1 MMVPI
6 QAVRT
11 PLFVLILFALTI
23 FCSAFLLFQI
33 QPMISKYILPWFGG
47 SPAVWTTAMLFFQCL
62 LFAGYV
68 YAHVLTRLSSR
79 RLQSIIHIALIFSG
93 ALLAANIL
101 PQAQWKP
108 SGEELPALQVL
119 IILAVSI
126 GAPYFCL
133 ATTGP
138 LLQHWFSHTSAAKSV
153 YRLYAVS
160 NIGSFA
166 ALISFPYLFEPFF
179 NLDQISRWWSLGF
192 YVFFLMCIPLA
203 MGLGQSVTPMM
214 NTNNRTINIE
224 VQAEITVFKRLGWIF
239 LPALAS
245 LVFIATTDQVSHN
258 IAPEPSLWITTL
270 GIYLLT
276 FILTFDHPRWYRP
289 VPTVFFLLIVLCVT
303 AGRDVIPNWL
313 NFEWDYGV
321 SELRIM
327 HYVLL
332 FFVCLLCHGELY
344 RRRPRDVRYLT
355 EFYIC
360 MSLGGACGG
369 IFVTLFATYLFNDY
383 YEWPMAILG
392 TVILCFSVLLRDL
405 TWFQLALRQWRS
417 SSKLAGSVTKKLGV
431 VLFFMVVFSF
441 IVFNSFRKNS
451 NAPLDQV
458 VVNLDQSRNFY
469 GTITV
474 QDLKHPEQPELDHR
488 VFLSGQIKHG
498 IQFQSQ
504 NLRYQPATYYG
515 PESGVGETFSYLHRS
530 DKPLHVGLIGLG
542 AGTLANYARE
552 QDRFDYFEINPDAV
566 RVAQTWFDNLA
577 ASKSKEMHIT
587 LGDARIQFERLHE
600 SVKYDVI
607 VLDAFTG
614 GSVPIHL
621 LTQEA
626 FAIYKKHLKHN
637 GFIVINI
644 TNAYLNLFPVVK
656 AQTAALGLGYRYK
669 FQDLDEAR
677 LVKRNQYFIATE
689 DKFYLKEFKSV
700 HRTIVSDSG
709 QKIVEEDRDRPNI
722 RLWTDQ
728 YSSIYQILW

>member
-1 MMVPI
+1 
-6 QAVRT
+6 
-11 PLFVLILFALTI
+11 
-23 FCSAFLLFQI
+23 
-33 QPMISKYILPWFGG
+33 
-47 SPAVWTTAMLFFQCL
+47 
-62 LFAGYV
+62 
-68 YAHVLTRLSSR
+68 
-79 RLQSIIHIALIFSG
+79 
-93 ALLAANIL
+93 
-101 PQAQWKP
+101 
-108 SGEELPALQVL
+108 
-119 IILAVSI
+119 
-126 GAPYFCL
+126 
-133 ATTGP
+133 
-138 LLQHWFSHTSAAKSV
+138 
-153 YRLYAVS
+153 
-160 NIGSFA
+160 
-166 ALISFPYLFEPFF
+166 
-179 NLDQISRWWSLGF
+179 
-192 YVFFLMCIPLA
+192 
-203 MGLGQSVTPMM
+203 
-214 NTNNRTINIE
+214 
-224 VQAEITVFKRLGWIF
+224 
-239 LPALAS
+239 
-245 LVFIATTDQVSHN
+245 
-258 IAPEPSLWITTL
+258 
-270 GIYLLT
+270 
-276 FILTFDHPRWYRP
+276 
-289 VPTVFFLLIVLCVT
+289 
-303 AGRDVIPNWL
+303 
-313 NFEWDYGV
+313 
-321 SELRIM
+321 
-327 HYVLL
+327 
-332 FFVCLLCHGELY
+332 
-344 RRRPRDVRYLT
+344 
-355 EFYIC
+355 
-360 MSLGGACGG
+360 
-369 IFVTLFATYLFNDY
+369 
-383 YEWPMAILG
+383 
-392 TVILCFSVLLRDL
+392 
-405 TWFQLALRQWRS
+405 
-417 SSKLAGSVTKKLGV
+417 VTKKLGI
-431 VLFFMVVFSF
+431 VLFLMVVFSF
-441 IVFNSFRKNS
+441 IVFNSFRENS

-504 NLRYQPATYYG
+504 NLRYQPSTYYG

-700 HRTIVSDSG
+700 HRTFVSDSG